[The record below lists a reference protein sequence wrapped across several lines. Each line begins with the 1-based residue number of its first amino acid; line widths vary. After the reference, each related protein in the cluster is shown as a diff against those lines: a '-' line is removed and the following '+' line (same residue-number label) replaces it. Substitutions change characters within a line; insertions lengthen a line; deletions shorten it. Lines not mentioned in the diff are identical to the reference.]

1 MSVHTLPLR
10 TAVLGAALSIS
21 ALFAAPAQAFA
32 DDEAR
37 RAILEL
43 REQVK
48 QLTDQ
53 SRQVRLQQADQ
64 IEMLQQEIAKLRGQ
78 VEQLNWQTSLQ
89 QRSSQDQ
96 SGGAAQVADPQEQAA
111 FEGPMGLFRAGKYQE
126 AASSFGQ
133 FLQSYPDS
141 QLAPQARF
149 YQGSSRY
156 ASKDFKG
163 SIQGLQQMV
172 SVGAGVLLLLSV
184 IMPRVLHRIAP
195 TGRWT
200 MLIARLRGVM
210 ARNLQRTAPEA
221 LFLTGMLNGLLPC
234 GLLYAALLGAA
245 ADATA
250 LGGALFMLCFGLG
263 TWPALITLRM
273 GAALLTDRTRSTLR
287 KASPVLVAVVAVLM
301 MLRGMGLG
309 IPYLSPAPPAVAEQ
323 VVACH

>member
-1 MSVHTLPLR
+1 MLITALLLGVAGSAHCIGMCGPIALAVPVPGPGPWARLQSTLLLNVGR
-10 TAVLGAALSIS
+10 LSTYMLLGATIG
-21 ALFAAPAQAFA
+21 
-32 DDEAR
+32 
-37 RAILEL
+37 
-43 REQVK
+43 
-48 QLTDQ
+48 T
-53 SRQVRLQQADQ
+53 
-64 IEMLQQEIAKLRGQ
+64 
-78 VEQLNWQTSLQ
+78 
-89 QRSSQDQ
+89 
-96 SGGAAQVADPQEQAA
+96 
-111 FEGPMGLFRAGKYQE
+111 
-126 AASSFGQ
+126 FGQ
-133 FLQSYPDS
+133 GLH
-141 QLAPQARF
+141 LM
-149 YQGSSRY
+149 
-156 ASKDFKG
+156 
-163 SIQGLQQMV
+163 GLQQMV